1 MLKLAI
7 ASTRRPFAGLP
18 CGQCLRQTKRYFCE
32 QPPSGDAGAK
42 RVSLAKKLFSTLLFG
57 GTLAAAVYMKKRR
70 RDEQNELFKE
80 CTMVPRDENYST
92 NMYFYNYKDYVFP
105 AMIIKS
111 LPQVQALK
119 ARPDDV
125 FVVSFP
131 KTGTTWVQEIVYL
144 ISTNLDFRSAAA
156 RNMEQRFPYLEYFY
170 PGVNSIDKTPN
181 SRLIKTHLPYSLLPE
196 SVRTENPKII
206 YVVRNPKDVCVSY
219 YHFTRLVK
227 ETGYVGCFEDFFES
241 FLKGNGE

>member
-131 KTGTTWVQEIVYL
+131 KTGEDVVSICLLFAAFRRLLCRRISRAMIFVGTFLQEVC
-144 ISTNLDFRSAAA
+144 
-156 RNMEQRFPYLEYFY
+156 FPSKHRRCLATI
-170 PGVNSIDKTPN
+170 GQ
-181 SRLIKTHLPYSLLPE
+181 E
-196 SVRTENPKII
+196 SVSIQCRMLRRPSDLQG
-206 YVVRNPKDVCVSY
+206 VDR
-219 YHFTRLVK
+219 R
-227 ETGYVGCFEDFFES
+227 
-241 FLKGNGE
+241 